1 MTWKLLMRDHGPW
14 KILKSEQM
22 YGDPWIQL
30 FRDQVQR
37 PDGKAGTYA
46 TVHLKAG
53 VCVVAMDHVGTLHL
67 TKEFHYAVGRVTIE
81 GVSGGIECDES
92 SALAATREMA
102 EELGITAGCWTRLG
116 TVDPFTA
123 AVLSPVDLYLAED
136 LTFNETNPEG
146 TELIEHV
153 TMTLDEAVQ
162 GVYEGVITHAPTCI
176 IILRIALQ
184 KQLKLPSV

>member
-1 MTWKLLMRDHGPW
+1 MREHGPW

-22 YGDPWIQL
+22 YSDPWIQV

-37 PDGKAGTYA
+37 PDGKPGTYA

-53 VCVVAMDHVGTLHL
+53 VCVIAVDGKNNLHL

-81 GVSGGIECDES
+81 GVSGGIESDES
-92 SALAATREMA
+92 PDLAATRELA
-102 EELGITAGCWTRLG
+102 EELGITARRWTKLG

-123 AVLSPVDLYLAED
+123 AILSPVEIYLAED
-136 LTFNETNPEG
+136 LSFDETNPEG

-153 TMTLDEAVQ
+153 IMSLDETVQAVIN
-162 GVYEGVITHAPTCI
+162 GVITHGPTCVA
-176 IILRIALQ
+176 ILRIAL
-184 KQLKLPSV
+184 LKRAK

>member
-1 MTWKLLMRDHGPW
+1 MREHGPW

-22 YGDPWIQL
+22 YSDPWIQL

-37 PDGKAGTYA
+37 PDGKPGTYA

-53 VCVVAMDHVGTLHL
+53 VCVIAMDDIGNLHL

-81 GVSGGIECDES
+81 GVSGGIENDELP
-92 SALAATREMA
+92 AVAATRELA
-102 EELGITAGCWTRLG
+102 EELGITAGRWTRMG

-123 AVLSPVDLYLAED
+123 AVLSPVEVYLAED
-136 LTFNETNPEG
+136 LSFNETNPEG

-153 TMTLDEAVQ
+153 IMPIEEGIQAVL
-162 GVYEGVITHAPTCI
+162 EGVITHAPTCVG
-176 IILRIALQ
+176 ILRIALLMQQ
-184 KQLKLPSV
+184 KQSRV

>member
-1 MTWKLLMRDHGPW
+1 MREHGPW

-22 YGDPWIQL
+22 YSDPWVQL

-37 PDGKAGTYA
+37 PDGKPGTYA

-53 VCVVAMDHVGTLHL
+53 VCVLAVDDAGNLHL

-81 GVSGGIECDES
+81 GVSGGIETDETPMI
-92 SALAATREMA
+92 AAERELA
-102 EELGITAGCWTRLG
+102 EELGITAKRWTQLG

-123 AVLSPVDLYLAED
+123 AILSPVEIYLAED
-136 LTFNETNPEG
+136 LSFDETNPEG

-153 TMTLDEAVQ
+153 IMPHEEAVQ
-162 GVYEGVITHAPTCI
+162 AVLNGAITHGPTCI
-176 IILRIALQ
+176 GILRLAL
-184 KQLKLPSV
+184 LKHTK